1 MITKLNKNYDL
12 KENANYILEREKI
25 FWIRNISHTV
35 AKYAPRLKD
44 LITPRS
50 STPFQISYM
59 SLSLFLFWS
68 QRMADPCFPY
78 QSAST
83 GDYWSH

>member
-25 FWIRNISHTV
+25 FYILNISHTV

-44 LITPRS
+44 LITPRT
-50 STPFQISYM
+50 STPFQISYVN
-59 SLSLFLFWS
+59 LSLFLFCS
-68 QRMADPCFPY
+68 QCMADP
-78 QSAST
+78 
-83 GDYWSH
+83 